1 MTENMSKFIN
11 NWYKNT
17 KKNLQFSSSSS
28 SEVILLSTIK
38 PPNGLEKNDLKEN
51 VLLKNQ
57 PKN

>member
-1 MTENMSKFIN
+1 MTENMSKFIKLI
-11 NWYKNT
+11 KNT
-17 KKNLQFSSSSS
+17 KNLQFSSSSS

>member
-1 MTENMSKFIN
+1 MTENMSKFIKLI
-11 NWYKNT
+11 KNT
-17 KKNLQFSSSSS
+17 KNLQFSSSSS

-38 PPNGLEKNDLKEN
+38 PQNGLEKNDLKEN